1 VRIWPFRS
9 QSRNDELDQE
19 LQAHMA
25 LAARDLE
32 ERGLS
37 PEAAALRARKE
48 FGNETI
54 IREAT
59 RDVWGGSLLEELGQ
73 DLRYGLR
80 GLNRNPGFT
89 SAILMSL
96 AVGIGANTAIFTL
109 VDATLNRAL
118 PYPEEDRLVVITE
131 ENTAKGRAGDGAAP
145 GNVLDWRERRDVFKG
160 LAGSY
165 ARSVV
170 VSEEDN
176 AEILIGAQVTTDFFA
191 VHGVAPQLGRTFS
204 PEELELGMDGAFG
217 GAGATGPVVISD
229 RLWRR
234 RFGASTAVLDKTISL
249 DGATRR
255 IVGVMPRSFVAAG
268 AEAELWL
275 PWDLKRAY
283 ARLKTVPRDFRFLQ
297 AIGRLEHGVTIE
309 EAEKSLKAL
318 AANLARDYPAT
329 NGGWSVALKP
339 LRTHLVGDTRPIL
352 LALLGAVVLVLALMS
367 ANVANLQLARGAVRE
382 REMAVRQAIGV
393 TRGRLVRQLLTES
406 LLLCLMGG
414 VLGIALGTLMV
425 RYLLVLAPPAIVAMN
440 KVAVDGRV
448 LVFTIAITLV
458 VSLASGLWPALRT
471 SRVGVAVAFRGNGS
485 LGASPKLGARRMLVA
500 AQAGLSLVLVAGALL
515 LVQSMSALRGVDP
528 GFSVD
533 HRLMVRVT
541 LNTTKYDTGAKRIA
555 YFDEVTARLK
565 SLPGVTSVGGTT
577 VLPMSRGGTDFNRPY
592 WREDR
597 PRPDAPTPIDVRMVL
612 SGYFESMGMRVLR
625 GRNIDDRD
633 REESAKVVV
642 INERF
647 ARQTWP
653 GEEPVGK
660 SVVLDYRGG
669 AYPYEI
675 VGVVNDTRYYGPR
688 VEARPEVFIP
698 YRQNAYPALF
708 LVVHSTAESGSLVA
722 SVREAVRSID
732 PRLPAHQIATVS
744 SLIDERMKSERLA
757 AWLFGAMALIALA
770 MSALGIW
777 GVVEY
782 TVAQTTR
789 EIGLR
794 VAIGASSL
802 AILRGV
808 LQGALGLV
816 GLGLAFGCL
825 LLWPLSRA
833 LQSLLFGVS
842 ALDPFTVV
850 LSALLLMIV
859 GLMASAV
866 PARRAARVDPATAL
880 RAD

>member
-9 QSRNDELDQE
+9 QTRNDELDQE
-19 LQAHMA
+19 LRAHIA
-25 LAARDLE
+25 LAAKDLE
-32 ERGLS
+32 ERGLT
-37 PEAAALRARKE
+37 PEAALLRARKE
-48 FGNETI
+48 FGNETA

-59 RDVWGGSLLEELGQ
+59 RDVWGGSLVEELGQ

-80 GLNRNPGFT
+80 GLKHNRGFT
-89 SAILMSL
+89 TVILLSL
-96 AVGIGANTAIFTL
+96 AIGIGANTAIFTL
-109 VDATLNRAL
+109 VDATLNRPL
-118 PYPEEDRLVVITE
+118 PFPEAERLVVITE
-131 ENTAKGRAGDGAAP
+131 ENAAKGRTRDGAAP
-145 GNVLDWRERRDVFKG
+145 GNVLDWREARDVFKG

-176 AEILIGAQVTTDFFA
+176 AEILIGAQVTADFFP
-191 VHGVAPQLGRTFS
+191 VHGVAPQIGRTFA
-204 PEELELGMDGAFG
+204 PEELEAGMDGAFG
-217 GAGATGPVVISD
+217 GAGAAGPVVISD
-229 RLWRR
+229 RLWQR
-234 RFGASTAVLDKTISL
+234 RFGGSTSILDKTISL

-275 PWDLKRAY
+275 PWNLPRAY

-297 AIGRLEHGVTIE
+297 AIGRLEQGVTIE
-309 EAEKSLKAL
+309 EAQKRLAAL
-318 AANLARDYPAT
+318 AANLARDYPST
-329 NGGWSVALKP
+329 NSGWSVAVKP
-339 LRTHLVGDTRPIL
+339 LRAHLVGDTRSTL
-352 LALLGAVVLVLALMS
+352 LALFGAVVLVLALMS

-393 TRGRLVRQLLTES
+393 TRGRLIRQLLTES
-406 LLLCLMGG
+406 LLLCVMGG
-414 VLGIALGTLMV
+414 ALGIALGTLMV
-425 RYLLVLAPPAIVAMN
+425 RFLLVLAPPSIVAMN
-440 KVAVDGRV
+440 QVGVNGRV
-448 LVFTIAITLV
+448 LIFTMTITLV

-471 SRVGVAVAFRGNGS
+471 SRVGVAAAFRGTGT
-485 LGASPKLGARRMLVA
+485 LGASPRLGARRLLVA

-515 LVQSMSALRGVDP
+515 LVQSVSALRGVDP
-528 GFSVD
+528 GFSTEN
-533 HRLMVRVT
+533 RLMVRVT

-555 YFDEVTARLK
+555 YFDEVTTRLGA
-565 SLPGVTSVGGTT
+565 LPGVIAVGGTT

-597 PRPDAPTPIDVRMVL
+597 PRPEAPTPIDVRMVL
-612 SGYFESMGMRVLR
+612 PGYFESMGIRVLR
-625 GRNIDDRD
+625 GRNISDRD
-633 REESAKVVV
+633 REDSGDVVV

-653 GEEPVGK
+653 GEDAVGK
-660 SVVLDYRGG
+660 RVVLDYKGG

-708 LVVHSTAESGSLVA
+708 MVVHGTVEPESMVTA
-722 SVREAVRSID
+722 VREAVRMID

-744 SLIDERMKSERLA
+744 SLVDDRMKSERLA
-757 AWLFGAMALIALA
+757 AWLFGAMALIALV

-782 TVAQTTR
+782 TVAQTRR

-794 VAIGASSL
+794 VAIGASSS
-802 AILRGV
+802 AVLRGV
-808 LQGALGLV
+808 LQGSLGLV
-816 GLGLAFGCL
+816 ALGLAFGCL
-825 LLWPLSRA
+825 LLWPLSRS

-842 ALDPFTVV
+842 ALDPLTVA
-850 LSALLLMIV
+850 LSAFLMMTIALL
-859 GLMASAV
+859 ASAA